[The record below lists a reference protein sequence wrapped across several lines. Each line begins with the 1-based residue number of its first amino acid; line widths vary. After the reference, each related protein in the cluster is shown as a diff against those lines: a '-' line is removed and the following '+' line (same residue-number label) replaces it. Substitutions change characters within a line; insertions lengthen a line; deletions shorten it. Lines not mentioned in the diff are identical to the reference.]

1 MSLAERLAIREFET
15 LAEAIVL
22 RGHYKPGGDS
32 GASLRTILA
41 KSHPALYPHVDE
53 ADRVDVA
60 ALMYVLRRLP
70 DQFWNVRQIT
80 VSREVCKDVQD
91 DFPMVRTEAR
101 RRPTYKTGE
110 GTYATAL
117 RGGTSDLLDF
127 MSAVTCFQIEAD
139 KIRAKHAHYRAKRDE
154 DDSEFGVWDDIE
166 NLDDDAMEGDRR
178 HGLLHALSVEFHA
191 SYADVKALD
200 AALRGNLP
208 ELTRAIVRSGSKDL
222 KIIFADAFGLV
233 ADYGT
238 RARAW
243 AAAVCR
249 AVETLG
255 LGDREV
261 FVVSSNLHS
270 MVNCLSPYVRERARA
285 ESWQDVND
293 YERLRQLL
301 YDDATA
307 EARVERDEAGGIY
320 KLDTP
325 EHMPVCQL
333 IDLARVESDLI
344 DDRVPWGGRTD
355 GILLNMDYAFGEEGF
370 FLFNELLEI
379 LGARVRGIYIMG
391 KAGSLVGDRGDVML
405 PTFFVKLGSGDVYDV
420 HNCMTP
426 SDFDGFAGLDVRAG
440 GPMLTVAGTFL
451 QNRVA
456 LSYFRDRWNAL
467 GVEMEGT
474 PYARALAQARL
485 RGRISEPVCIGVAY
499 YASDAP
505 LASDLLSEPLREEG
519 ARAVYAVTIAILRNV
534 LRQES

>member
-32 GASLRTILA
+32 GASLRAILA
-41 KSHPALYPHVDE
+41 KSHPALYPHVDD
-53 ADRVDVA
+53 ADCVDA
-60 ALMYVLRRLP
+60 GALMYVLRRLP

-80 VSREVCKDVQD
+80 VSRDVCKDVQN

-110 GTYATAL
+110 AMYATAL

-127 MSAVTCFQIEAD
+127 MSSVTCFQIEAD
-139 KIRAKHAHYRAKRDE
+139 KIRAKYEHYRAKGDE

-166 NLDDDAMEGDRR
+166 KLDDDAMDADRR
-178 HGLLHALSVEFHA
+178 HGLLHALSVEFRA

-200 AALRGNLP
+200 AALHGNLP
-208 ELTRAIVRSGSKDL
+208 ELTRAIVHSGSKDL

-238 RARAW
+238 RATAW
-243 AAAVCR
+243 AAAVCK

-270 MVNCLSPYVRERARA
+270 LVNCLSPYVRERARA

-301 YDDATA
+301 DDDATA
-307 EARVERDEAGGIY
+307 KARAECDEAGGIY

-355 GILLNMDYAFGEEGF
+355 GILLNMDYAFGEEGY
-370 FLFNELLEI
+370 FLFNELLES

-391 KAGSLVGDRGDVML
+391 KAGSLVGDRGDIML

-420 HNCMTP
+420 HNCMTA
-426 SDFDGFAGLDVRAG
+426 SDFDGFAGLDVHAD
-440 GPMLTVAGTFL
+440 GPMVTVAGTFL

-485 RGRISEPVCIGVAY
+485 RGRISAPVSIGVAY

-505 LASDLLSEPLREEG
+505 LSSDLLSEPLGNQG

-534 LRQES
+534 LGQES